1 MKHSPVTT
9 LDDVHPGKVYRLT
22 DVVAVLPIDRSTV
35 YRHVAAGVIAATRLG
50 GVWLVLGAEVRR
62 VCGAGALP
70 AAPTETMA
78 QRQKRAAAAMAR
90 MKLAKS

>member
-1 MKHSPVTT
+1 MKHAPVTT
-9 LDDVHPGKVYRLT
+9 LDDVHPGKVYRLA

-62 VCGAGALP
+62 VCGAEAVPSPP
-70 AAPTETMA
+70 AETLA
-78 QRQKRAAAAMAR
+78 QRQKRVDAAMAR
-90 MKLAKS
+90 IRSAK